1 MTLSVIDDA
10 LAERVTAHL
19 SQFGQLARPVLW
31 TGKGTIVVHFTTDLN
46 VTATDTRFAPLT
58 LNWSSTFRATDGAV
72 YFNVP
77 AAWRKASREAGEG
90 EANTMPMYLS
100 LSDAQQQVIR
110 DIAGGDVYT
119 EQRQGTLK
127 ALVADGWISGTQEG
141 GRILPP
147 FALTPAGETMLFEY
161 DVMRLHKPSAF
172 KIGQAVQYLKWG
184 VNGESHAFEWVNAT
198 VTNVGMVMLTLDYED
213 GTSGQRRA
221 NSIRVKPA
229 IADPVTPI
237 PANELENLDEPHADI
252 GTLVSDEAPL
262 TLPDAAIVNAS
273 EPLSE
278 EYVYISLARPVWC
291 GETVPSEGFVRSFEA
306 RHPVWSGAECA
317 VYSRKLGRAELE
329 RYELRPYSYNAY
341 EFTVGQ
347 RVLWLENDDVYEVTG
362 RDDGRYHLRHECGD
376 VQQYIPE
383 IKLATAIERT
393 APVMTVTIEATG
405 KEGVRLHP
413 APCGYPEYL
422 CTCGLNDGD
431 GQDEPPAP
439 EQSADP
445 IYQDYIGVPIRA
457 NDWVQTPAGLKGSIA
472 GFTREHMAAVALM
485 FESKSFDAST
495 DIHDYLTHTL
505 RKIDPPT
512 PKDDPINYDAY
523 NGGLADAALEALVQS
538 DIERAEKVDPYAWAT
553 PAKRG
558 ALEALLARKHVYPQI
573 CEPST
578 TPDVWRMEDAWKVK
592 TMQRTLDKIG
602 GELVGRLEQD
612 WNGDEPYCIALF
624 KLEVDTRPDY
634 EPYPSKRQTK
644 PAADP
649 NSIHAQYDALHAAL
663 PAATFLLI
671 QLNGDEWRAY
681 QMDAMLL
688 RRYAPLCRF
697 SPQTVNN
704 AGEQWDKL
712 EIPAGLIDETLT
724 NATIEG
730 GLTVALASVV
740 RDEPGTLPVRDV
752 TEIHRPGEPVQ
763 YIGKEAPPTEWDTK
777 ADAESVEPKSPM
789 ARVRSMIEPKYGQV
803 KTVAVDV
810 DGYSVEFADAVDS
823 LTVAAIDEDTPLEFV
838 RWTGNI
844 VTFSMTAK
852 AAAMI
857 DQPQPE
863 PALSVAPAAPSKL
876 EMTPE
881 LQAAKIRLNIVGG
894 LRLGLVESVTPMPYD
909 GWFAVTF
916 VHGATQE
923 FTVPAL
929 RTVYE
934 VGDVWRTKRTVYV
947 RMPQVEPHG
956 SAVEQAEAVLS
967 TLPDLTAP
975 FAAIAQTFAEAKAKA
990 DAFMRATEQ
999 VEPESAVELLSE
1011 ADEAALI
1018 ETLRLEHTDIAAESM
1033 GVTQFLLNV
1042 IARMRTTATVAA
1054 PY

>member
-1 MTLSVIDDA
+1 MTSTLDTAAVNSRIASVNDP
-10 LAERVTAHL
+10 LNERVTAHL
-19 SQFGQLARPVLW
+19 ERFGLDRLEW
-31 TGKGTIVVHFTTDLN
+31 TGKGSVKAHFTTDLN

-58 LNWSSTFRATDGAV
+58 LNWSSTFRATDGAL
-72 YFNVP
+72 YLNVP

-100 LSDAQQQVIR
+100 LSEAQQTAIR
-110 DIAGGDVYT
+110 DIAGGDVYA

-147 FALTPAGETMLFEY
+147 FALTPTGEIMLFEY
-161 DVMRLHKPSAF
+161 DVMRLHKAADF
-172 KIGQAVQYLKWG
+172 KTGQAVQYLKWG

-612 WNGDEPYCIALF
+612 WNGDEPYCVALF
-624 KLEVDTRPDY
+624 KLEVNINPDY

-649 NSIHAQYDALHAAL
+649 NSIHAQYDALHATL
-663 PAATFLLI
+663 PGATFLLI
-671 QLNGDEWRAY
+671 QVNGDEWHAY
-681 QMDAMLL
+681 MMDANLL

-712 EIPAGLIDETLT
+712 SIPAGVLDELLT
-724 NATIEG
+724 NATTEG
-730 GLTVALASVV
+730 GLTVALASIV
-740 RDEPGTLPVRDV
+740 RDEPGVLPVRDV
-752 TEIHRPGEPVQ
+752 TEIHRPDEPVQ
-763 YIGKEAPPTEWDTK
+763 YIGKEAPPTEWETE
-777 ADAESVEPKSPM
+777 ADAESEPQS
-789 ARVRSMIEPKYGQV
+789 
-803 KTVAVDV
+803 
-810 DGYSVEFADAVDS
+810 
-823 LTVAAIDEDTPLEFV
+823 
-838 RWTGNI
+838 
-844 VTFSMTAK
+844 
-852 AAAMI
+852 
-857 DQPQPE
+857 E
-863 PALSVAPAAPSKL
+863 PAPKAEPAAPSKL
-876 EMTPE
+876 TMTPE
-881 LQAAKIRLNIVGG
+881 LQAAKIRLHIHGE
-894 LRLGLVESVTPMPYD
+894 LRLGLIESVIPMPHD

-916 VHGATQE
+916 VHGLTEA

-929 RTVYE
+929 RTAYE
-934 VGDVWRTKRTVYV
+934 VGDVWRSKRTVYV
-947 RMPQVEPHG
+947 RTPQTTAPHG
-956 SAVEQAEAVLS
+956 SAIEQATAVLNA
-967 TLPDLTAP
+967 LPDLTAP
-975 FAAIAQTFAEAKAKA
+975 VAAIADAFADAKARVEA
-990 DAFMRATEQ
+990 FDAAAGQ
-999 VEPESAVELLSE
+999 IEPTTLLSE
-1011 ADEAALI
+1011 TDEAALI
-1018 ETLRLEHTDIAAESM
+1018 EALRTEHADIAAESL

-1042 IARMRTTATVAA
+1042 ISRMRTTATVAELF
-1054 PY
+1054 

>member
-1 MTLSVIDDA
+1 MTSTLDTAAVNSRIASTNDPLDQ
-10 LAERVTAHL
+10 RVRAHL
-19 SQFGQLARPVLW
+19 DHFGLDRLVW
-31 TGKGTIVVHFTTDLN
+31 TGKGSVTAYFTTDLN
-46 VTATDTRFAPLT
+46 VTATDTRFAPLMV
-58 LNWSSTFRATDGAV
+58 NWSATFRATDGAI
-72 YFNVP
+72 YLNVP
-77 AAWRKASREAGEG
+77 AAWRRVSREAGEG
-90 EANTMPMYLS
+90 EAEVKTMTAPMKDLLLHLAAGATVEPKSSVAVYPDLS
-100 LSDAQQQVIR
+100 R
-110 DIAGGDVYT
+110 FEHFKY
-119 EQRQGTLK
+119 GTFSGLIDRK
-127 ALVADGWISGTQEG
+127 YVELTTVADADGYEKRVWVISDDGLTAVGLPPKSVKHDYERFNVGDHIVRKSDKVEFVVTAVDGDFISGERWYG
-141 GRILPP
+141 VEV
-147 FALTPAGETMLFEY
+147 PAGA
-161 DVMRLHKPSAF
+161 RRA
-172 KIGQAVQYLKWG
+172 IGQPDTKVSARVELIERAHRKHFARMQD
-184 VNGESHAFEWVNAT
+184 GEAAPVI
-198 VTNVGMVMLTLDYED
+198 D
-213 GTSGQRRA
+213 
-221 NSIRVKPA
+221 P
-229 IADPVTPI
+229 IAPI
-237 PANELENLDEPHADI
+237 PAHELENADELHGDI
-252 GTLVSDEAPL
+252 GTLVSDDAPL

-278 EYVYISLARPVWC
+278 EYVYISLARPVWR

-383 IKLATAIERT
+383 IKLAAAIERT

-445 IYQDYIGVPIRA
+445 IYQDYIGVPIRV

-612 WNGDEPYCIALF
+612 WNGDEPYCVALF
-624 KLEVDTRPDY
+624 KLEVNINPDY

-649 NSIHAQYDALHAAL
+649 NSIHAQYDALHATL
-663 PAATFLLI
+663 PGATFLLI
-671 QLNGDEWRAY
+671 QVNGDEWHAY
-681 QMDAMLL
+681 MMDANLL

-712 EIPAGLIDETLT
+712 TVPAGVLDELVTL
-724 NATIEG
+724 ATEG
-730 GLTVALASVV
+730 GLTLALASIV
-740 RDEPGTLPVRDV
+740 RDEPGALPLRDV

-763 YIGKEAPPTEWDTK
+763 YVGKEAPPTEWETE
-777 ADAESVEPKSPM
+777 ADDEPP
-789 ARVRSMIEPKYGQV
+789 
-803 KTVAVDV
+803 
-810 DGYSVEFADAVDS
+810 
-823 LTVAAIDEDTPLEFV
+823 
-838 RWTGNI
+838 
-844 VTFSMTAK
+844 
-852 AAAMI
+852 
-857 DQPQPE
+857 PE
-863 PALSVAPAAPSKL
+863 PAPKAEPAAPSKL
-876 EMTPE
+876 DMTPE
-881 LQAAKIRLNIVGG
+881 LMAAKIRLQIVGG
-894 LRLGLVESVTPMPYD
+894 LRLGLATVVPQD
-909 GWFAVTF
+909 DAGWYGVKFT
-916 VHGATQE
+916 HGFTQA
-923 FTVPAL
+923 FTLPAL
-929 RTVYE
+929 RTCFE
-934 VGDVWRTKRTVYV
+934 VKTFGGDWIILR
-947 RMPQVEPHG
+947 PLEGHG
-956 SAVEQAEAVLS
+956 SAIEQATAVVS
-967 TLPDLTAP
+967 ALPDLTAP
-975 FAAIAQTFAEAKAKA
+975 FEAIADAFADAKAKI
-990 DAFMRATEQ
+990 DAFMAATEP
-999 VEPESAVELLSE
+999 VEPTTLLSE
-1011 ADEAALI
+1011 ADETALI
-1018 ETLRLEHTDIAAESM
+1018 ETLRAEHADIAAEAL

-1042 IARMRTTATVAA
+1042 IARMRQTATVAA

>member
-1 MTLSVIDDA
+1 MTLHIISDA
-10 LAERVTAHL
+10 LQQRVTAHL
-19 SQFGQLARPVLW
+19 SQFGTLARSVLW
-31 TGKGTIVVHFTTDLN
+31 TGRGSIVVHFAEPITTS
-46 VTATDTRFAPLT
+46 ATDTRFAPLT
-58 LNWSSTFRATDGAV
+58 VNWSATFRSPDGAI
-72 YFNVP
+72 YLNVP
-77 AAWRKASREAGEG
+77 ASWRKADREAGEG
-90 EANTMPMYLS
+90 EANVTAELTPLMKDL
-100 LSDAQQQVIR
+100 LNV
-110 DIAGGDVYT
+110 
-119 EQRQGTLK
+119 L
-127 ALVADGWISGTQEG
+127 ADGAVAIY
-141 GRILPP
+141 GRWE
-147 FALTPAGETMLFEY
+147 A
-161 DVMRLHKPSAF
+161 
-172 KIGQAVQYLKWG
+172 
-184 VNGESHAFEWVNAT
+184 VNGDQTYGFAANSLT
-198 VTNVGMVMLTLDYED
+198 GLIKRGMVTKLGSTERYVINDD
-213 GTSGQRRA
+213 GRA
-221 NSIRVKPA
+221 AINRP
-229 IADPVTPI
+229 IADPTTPI

-612 WNGDEPYCIALF
+612 WNGDEPYCVALF
-624 KLEVDTRPDY
+624 KLEVNINPDY

-649 NSIHAQYDALHAAL
+649 NSIHAQYDALHDTL
-663 PAATFLLI
+663 PAATQLLI
-671 QLNGDEWRAY
+671 QLNGDEWLAF

-697 SPQTVNN
+697 TAQTINQ

-712 EIPAGLIDETLT
+712 VIPAGVLDELVTLA
-724 NATIEG
+724 NEG
-730 GLTVALASVV
+730 GLTVALASIV
-740 RDEPGTLPVRDV
+740 RDEPNTLPVREV

-763 YIGKEAPPTEWDTK
+763 YVGKEEPPTDWETE
-777 ADAESVEPKSPM
+777 ADEEAQPDNFVSALIQSYFEP
-789 ARVRSMIEPKYGQV
+789 VTEPE
-803 KTVAVDV
+803 A
-810 DGYSVEFADAVDS
+810 
-823 LTVAAIDEDTPLEFV
+823 
-838 RWTGNI
+838 
-844 VTFSMTAK
+844 
-852 AAAMI
+852 
-857 DQPQPE
+857 
-863 PALSVAPAAPSKL
+863 VAPSAAPSKL

-881 LQAAKIRLNIVGG
+881 LNAAKIRLHIHGT
-894 LRLGLVESVTPMPYD
+894 LRLGRLGIVRQLDRHEAPGQWFDVFFIHPVKPYIVEALEADYDIEQTSGHIVT
-909 GWFAVTF
+909 
-916 VHGATQE
+916 
-923 FTVPAL
+923 L
-929 RTVYE
+929 RPKTAAPL
-934 VGDVWRTKRTVYV
+934 GDV
-947 RMPQVEPHG
+947 Q
-956 SAVEQAEAVLS
+956 AQAEAVVS
-967 TLPDLTAP
+967 ALPDLTP
-975 FAAIAQTFAEAKAKA
+975 AI
-990 DAFMRATEQ
+990 DAVHTLA
-999 VEPESAVELLSE
+999 
-1011 ADEAALI
+1011 AALSDAQARVDEFVAERDLI
-1018 ETLRLEHTDIAAESM
+1018 AALKLEHADIDAATF
-1033 GVTQFLLNV
+1033 GITHFLLNV
-1042 IARMRTTATVAA
+1042 IAKMRAVEAA
-1054 PY
+1054 RVY

>member
-31 TGKGTIVVHFTTDLN
+31 TGKGAIVVHFTTDLH

-58 LNWSSTFRATDGAV
+58 VNWSSTFRTTDGAL
-72 YFNVP
+72 YLNVP
-77 AAWRKASREAGEG
+77 AAWRQASREAGEG

-100 LSDAQQQVIR
+100 LSDAQQAAIR

-505 RKIDPPT
+505 MKIDPPT

-612 WNGDEPYCIALF
+612 WNGDEPYCVALF
-624 KLEVDTRPDY
+624 KLEVNINPDY

-649 NSIHAQYDALHAAL
+649 NSIHAQYDALHATL
-663 PAATFLLI
+663 PGATFLLI
-671 QLNGDEWRAY
+671 QVNGDEWHAY
-681 QMDAMLL
+681 MMDANLL

-712 EIPAGLIDETLT
+712 TVPAGVLDELVTL
-724 NATIEG
+724 ATEG
-730 GLTVALASVV
+730 GLTLALASIV
-740 RDEPGTLPVRDV
+740 RDEPGALPLRDV

-763 YIGKEAPPTEWDTK
+763 YVGKEAPPTEWETE
-777 ADAESVEPKSPM
+777 ADDEPP
-789 ARVRSMIEPKYGQV
+789 
-803 KTVAVDV
+803 
-810 DGYSVEFADAVDS
+810 
-823 LTVAAIDEDTPLEFV
+823 
-838 RWTGNI
+838 
-844 VTFSMTAK
+844 
-852 AAAMI
+852 
-857 DQPQPE
+857 PE
-863 PALSVAPAAPSKL
+863 PAPKAEPAAPSKL
-876 EMTPE
+876 DMTPE
-881 LQAAKIRLNIVGG
+881 LWAAKIRLNIVGG
-894 LRLGLVESVTPMPYD
+894 LRLGLVESVTPMPHD

-916 VHGATQE
+916 VHGLTE
-923 FTVPAL
+923 TFTVPAL

-934 VGDVWRTKRTVYV
+934 VGDVWRSKRTVYV
-947 RMPQVEPHG
+947 RAPQTATHG
-956 SAVEQAEAVLS
+956 SAIEQAEAVLN

-975 FAAIAQTFAEAKAKA
+975 VAAAFADAKARM
-990 DAFMRATEQ
+990 DAFTGAEQ
-999 VEPESAVELLSE
+999 AAKPTTLLSE
-1011 ADEAALI
+1011 ADEAVLI
-1018 ETLRLEHTDIAAESM
+1018 ETLRAEHADIAAEAL
-1033 GVTQFLLNV
+1033 GITQFLLNV